1 MIYTD
6 MTKKAIRLAFEA
18 HAGQYDK
25 SGLPYILHPIH
36 LAEQMTDELSTVC
49 AVLHDVVEDT
59 PWTLEELRQEGFP
72 EEVIQV
78 LRLLTHCP
86 SLSYSEYIRQL
97 SGNST
102 ARKVKLAD
110 LRHNSDLSRLE
121 TVDQKALNRVEKYRQ
136 AIRFLE
142 EIEGDVPGKN
152 E

>member
-59 PWTLEELRQEGFP
+59 PWTL
-72 EEVIQV
+72 
-78 LRLLTHCP
+78 
-86 SLSYSEYIRQL
+86 
-97 SGNST
+97 
-102 ARKVKLAD
+102 K
-110 LRHNSDLSRLE
+110 
-121 TVDQKALNRVEKYRQ
+121 
-136 AIRFLE
+136 
-142 EIEGDVPGKN
+142 
-152 E
+152 